1 MKFLDI
7 QLIGISKAFEQ
18 IQVFKNLNLTFTEG
32 RIHCIMGAS
41 GIGKTTLLNLLM
53 GLIKPDAG
61 QIIGLEGIKIASV
74 FQEDRLIEHW
84 DAIQNVK
91 LVCEKSITVEQI
103 EEEFRKVRLDDY
115 KNKPV
120 LYLSGGMRRRVA
132 IIRAIL
138 APSQLLILDEPF
150 KGLDEELKNSV
161 IRFLV
166 EKTKG
171 KTVIVVTHEKDEV
184 EALGGNIVK
193 L

>member
-1 MKFLDI
+1 VKFLDI

>member
-1 MKFLDI
+1 
-7 QLIGISKAFEQ
+7 
-18 IQVFKNLNLTFTEG
+18 
-32 RIHCIMGAS
+32 
-41 GIGKTTLLNLLM
+41 M